1 MTIQKNRDNDA
12 LTFVLEGRLDTT
24 TAPMLE
30 GELGTSLD
38 GIGSLILDFSNL
50 EYVSSAGLRVIMAAY
65 KAMKG
70 KGAMKI
76 THVNEVI
83 REIFDVT
90 GFSRVL
96 NIE

>member
-1 MTIQKNRDNDA
+1 MEYNIITSGSKMVIE
-12 LTFVLEGRLDTT
+12 LTGRLDTI
-24 TAPMLE
+24 TAPKLDTFIHSSLE
-30 GELGTSLD
+30 GINELCID
-38 GIGSLILDFSNL
+38 IEKL
-50 EYVSSAGLRVIMAAY
+50 EYISSAGLRVIMAAY